1 MEYAMEVEGLS
12 REYKDFALK
21 QVNLRVP
28 EGSIVGLIGENG
40 AGKST
45 TIKAALGLV
54 HRDQGNVRFFGRE
67 VKDFSQEVGENVGVV
82 FDSLNFSQ
90 LLTAG
95 QIGKI
100 CRRIYQNWDTSEY
113 LGYLQKFQLPESKL
127 IKEYS
132 KGMKAKFSLAIAM
145 SHHARLLILDEPT
158 SGLDPV
164 MRDEILDIFLDFVQ
178 DARCSIL
185 VSSHIT
191 SDLEKIA
198 DYIVFLHQGEVILQA
213 SKDELL
219 YSYGVIRC
227 GRGELDQ
234 IDPRDRIACKM
245 MDYQCNVLVRDRR
258 MAQRKYGNM
267 IVDPVSIDE
276 IMLFYV
282 KGEQR

>member
-1 MEYAMEVEGLS
+1 MEYSLAIEGLKKS
-12 REYKDFALK
+12 YQDFTLDHVDLK
-21 QVNLRVP
+21 VP

-54 HRDQGNVRFFGRE
+54 RKDEGKIYFFGKE
-67 VKDFSQEVGENVGVV
+67 VTDFAKDAADGVGVT
-82 FDSLNFSQ
+82 FDSFHFSQ
-90 LLTAG
+90 LLNAA

-100 CRRIYQNWDTSEY
+100 CKNIYKNWDDSVY
-113 LGYLQKFQLPESKL
+113 LQYLQKFQLPERKP

-132 KGMKAKFSLAIAM
+132 KGMRAKFSLAIAM
-145 SHHARLLILDEPT
+145 SHHARLLVLDEPT

-178 DARCSIL
+178 DERHSIL
-185 VSSHIT
+185 ISSHIT

-198 DYIVFLHQGEVILQA
+198 DYIAFIHKGKIILYE
-213 SKDELL
+213 SKDQLL
-219 YSYGVIRC
+219 YFYGVIRC
-227 GRGELDQ
+227 SKGDFER
-234 IDPRDRIACKM
+234 IDKKDVIAYRM

-258 MAQRKYGNM
+258 LAQQKYRNM
-267 IVDPVSIDE
+267 VVDPVTFDE